1 MLAILLTVLIQ
12 AAAPLPAPGP
22 TPGPPPT
29 PISTSPSNAPSTS
42 SSTPQRFSILVDP
55 CAAASKAGNDVVVC
69 GAPAVSTPRLPMRD
83 DRGPSDHAIASN
95 PDLSAARALSLSAT
109 PCAATQW
116 GCPSSFG
123 PPIVPIAKAAV
134 GLVKSA
140 FAKKPDKTG
149 RVPIDLDG
157 PVGTVN

>member
-1 MLAILLTVLIQ
+1 MFAIILTAMIQ
-12 AAAPLPAPGP
+12 ASTATPAP
-22 TPGPPPT
+22 TPV
-29 PISTSPSNAPSTS
+29 
-42 SSTPQRFSILVDP
+42 PQRFSILVDP
-55 CAAASKAGNDVVVC
+55 CAAASRDGNDVVVC
-69 GAPAVSTPRLPMRD
+69 GAPATSTPRLPMRD
-83 DRGPSDHAIASN
+83 ERGPPDRAVPSN

-109 PCAATQW
+109 PCAASQW

-140 FAKKPDKTG
+140 LAKKPDKTG